1 MYSINK
7 KLVLKGENKMNVMD
21 QPNGVKVKYEDKVIM
36 AGGTFIEGSTIELSA
51 DGPMRE
57 PYVAYMQGGLNYAH
71 VKYVLKNIFEK
82 VSK

>member
-1 MYSINK
+1 
-7 KLVLKGENKMNVMD
+7 
-21 QPNGVKVKYEDKVIM
+21 M

-71 VKYVLKNIFEK
+71 VKIALTKFLDKLSNL
-82 VSK
+82 